1 MRHFGRSFAGIY
13 CGSAPGLARLS
24 GLLLGL
30 LCLLLLQA
38 CGGRQAHQPHEA
50 GLPSWMG
57 TVEDLRR
64 FPQDLNGYA
73 ARAGKDKEL
82 FSAAEQSA
90 QVARFMRIYFGPWEM
105 TKTSVSRR
113 DAAAIFHRARGFKYD
128 DVRWTQEEWD
138 AISRNAAM
146 GAFPSRSTWAITVRA
161 TDLREMPTSQTRFAE
176 PTPDPRANPFDY
188 FQYSLLPV
196 GTPLLI
202 AHTTRDGRWH
212 FVECPIA
219 AGWVAADDVAAVDA
233 AFAHTYRDGPFAA
246 LVRDPVRLVTA
257 GGTTATAGIGALLP
271 LRNDNQNGQDDMRVL
286 LPQRGP
292 DGMARTEAVTL
303 AAADAAPWPLP
314 PTPGNI
320 ARLGNRMMGQHY
332 GWGGMFGLRDC
343 SAMTRDLLAPFGIW
357 LPRNSVAQAR
367 TGSVLPLE
375 GMSTAEKE
383 AAILRYGV
391 PFLSLVGMRGHIT
404 LYVGNYRGR
413 PAILHDVWGVRVV
426 QDGDDDAR
434 LVLGRVVITSI
445 TPGAE
450 LPNLDRTVTFADRLR
465 TLSTPA
471 DTLR

>member
-1 MRHFGRSFAGIY
+1 
-13 CGSAPGLARLS
+13 
-24 GLLLGL
+24 
-30 LCLLLLQA
+30 
-38 CGGRQAHQPHEA
+38 
-50 GLPSWMG
+50 MG
-57 TVEDLRR
+57 TL
-64 FPQDLNGYA
+64 
-73 ARAGKDKEL
+73 
-82 FSAAEQSA
+82 
-90 QVARFMRIYFGPWEM
+90 
-105 TKTSVSRR
+105 
-113 DAAAIFHRARGFKYD
+113 
-128 DVRWTQEEWD
+128 
-138 AISRNAAM
+138 
-146 GAFPSRSTWAITVRA
+146 
-161 TDLREMPTSQTRFAE
+161 
-176 PTPDPRANPFDY
+176 
-188 FQYSLLPV
+188 
-196 GTPLLI
+196 LLI

-219 AGWVAADDVAAVDA
+219 AGWVAADDVAADA

-257 GGTTATAGIGALLP
+257 GGTTVMGASARCCL
-271 LRNDNQNGQDDMRVL
+271 LRNDNQNGQDHMRVL

-303 AAADAAPWPLP
+303 CGRGRRPWPLP

-391 PFLSLVGMRGHIT
+391 PFWSLVGMRGHIT

-426 QDGDDDAR
+426 QDGDD
-434 LVLGRVVITSI
+434 
-445 TPGAE
+445 TPGWCWAGW
-450 LPNLDRTVTFADRLR
+450 
-465 TLSTPA
+465 
-471 DTLR
+471 